1 MDIIIVGTL
10 LGMGLVSLFMG
21 RKLFWVYVGIAGFL
35 LGAVIGGFAAS
46 DYGMAA
52 QLALALVFGI
62 GAAVLSI
69 YLQKPMAALAAFVSG
84 GLIVALIYVVV
95 RFGGFL
101 SIFTLPMILQR
112 NEVLV
117 IFLVAG
123 LIFAVVTWLV
133 FEWALIVLS
142 ALVGALLT
150 TAVAAS
156 FLPGSA
162 PPVTLLVLLFGLMA
176 LGIWVQASMMKK
188 AASAPRPQVSY
199 PSQPGA
205 PPLSGSS
212 APTASSA
219 SYPPPAPPVSGVV
232 CRQCGAV
239 ARPGARF
246 CNGCGAA
253 LTP

>member
-1 MDIIIVGTL
+1 MEFIVVL
-10 LGMGLVSLFMG
+10 LMLVLGLLSLFLG
-21 RKLFWVYVGIAGFL
+21 RKLFWIYVGIVGFL

-46 DYGMAA
+46 DNGMAA

-69 YLQKPMAALAAFVSG
+69 FLQKPMAAVAAFVSG
-84 GLIVALIYVVV
+84 GLVVASIYVVV

-101 SIFTLPMILQR
+101 SIFTLPMILQQ

-133 FEWALIVLS
+133 FEWTLIVLS

-150 TAVAAS
+150 TAAAS
-156 FLPGSA
+156 NFLPPSL
-162 PPVTLLVLLFGLMA
+162 PPAMLIVLLLGLMA
-176 LGIWVQASMMKK
+176 LGTWVQASMMKK
-188 AASAPRPQVSY
+188 AVSAQGPQVSY
-199 PSQPGA
+199 PSQPGL
-205 PPLSGSS
+205 PPLSGSPP
-212 APTASSA
+212 PTASSGPY
-219 SYPPPAPPVSGVV
+219 SPLAPPVSGVV

-253 LTP
+253 LAP